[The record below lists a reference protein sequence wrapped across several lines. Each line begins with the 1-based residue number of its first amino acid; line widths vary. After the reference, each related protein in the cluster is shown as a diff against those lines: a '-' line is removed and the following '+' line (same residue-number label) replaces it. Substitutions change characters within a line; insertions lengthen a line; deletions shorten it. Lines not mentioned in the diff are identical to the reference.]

1 MFHSQLLLAKKAEGE
16 EKRPGPKWV
25 VNDEDEELWGAA
37 LGHGAG
43 RDVLKSRSAT
53 AGFVKSKCKP
63 TDEGMST
70 ELAEERSSLQK
81 RKASDI
87 SVPLDSSSSSFDELS
102 AVKLEISAVKY
113 CLGLSIVIPE
123 TKEENFV
130 KMYQRFDEVHLSK
143 QLDYLQAKELE
154 LEKHRQAME
163 LEYEKQK
170 TTRMSSNSSSGKL
183 DSTLL

>member
-1 MFHSQLLLAKKAEGE
+1 MSEVK
-16 EKRPGPKWV
+16 
-25 VNDEDEELWGAA
+25 EL
-37 LGHGAG
+37 
-43 RDVLKSRSAT
+43 
-53 AGFVKSKCKP
+53 

-87 SVPLDSSSSSFDELS
+87 SVPPDSSSSSSSSSDEFS
-102 AVKLEISAVKY
+102 AVKLKMSAVEY
-113 CLGLSIVIPE
+113 CLDNFGSIVILE
-123 TKEENFV
+123 TKEKNFV
-130 KMYQRFDEVHLSK
+130 EKYQKFSEDRLSK
-143 QLDYLQAKELE
+143 ELDRLQEDKKYFQAMELHRQAMELELEKHRQAKELE

-163 LEYEKQK
+163 LEHEKQK

>member
-1 MFHSQLLLAKKAEGE
+1 MSEVK
-16 EKRPGPKWV
+16 
-25 VNDEDEELWGAA
+25 EL
-37 LGHGAG
+37 
-43 RDVLKSRSAT
+43 
-53 AGFVKSKCKP
+53 

-87 SVPLDSSSSSFDELS
+87 SVPPDSSSSSSSSSDELS
-102 AVKLEISAVKY
+102 AVKLKMSAVEY
-113 CLGLSIVIPE
+113 CFVNFGSNVIPE
-123 TKEENFV
+123 TEEKNFV
-130 KMYQRFDEVHLSK
+130 KIYQKFNEDRLSR

-163 LEYEKQK
+163 LEHEKQK
-170 TTRMSSNSSSGKL
+170 TIHMSSNSSSGKL

>member
-1 MFHSQLLLAKKAEGE
+1 MSEVK
-16 EKRPGPKWV
+16 
-25 VNDEDEELWGAA
+25 EL
-37 LGHGAG
+37 
-43 RDVLKSRSAT
+43 
-53 AGFVKSKCKP
+53 

-87 SVPLDSSSSSFDELS
+87 SVPPDSSSSSSSSSDELS

-113 CLGLSIVIPE
+113 CLENCGSIVIPE
-123 TKEENFV
+123 TKEKNLV
-130 KMYQRFDEVHLSK
+130 KTYQKFGEDRLWK

-163 LEYEKQK
+163 LEHEKQK